1 MCVSASRK
9 KNKLKISWRG
19 ETNARLRLVIHFFHT
34 RRQKGRV
41 EGAVWGLAF
50 NLMPIT
56 CMSRINTHTHTET
69 HTAAAHS
76 HRYFRR
82 GELAENKKINQKIRR
97 QLKSMQRKIRKEK

>member
-1 MCVSASRK
+1 MPDCGWSFIFFTPDGK
-9 KNKLKISWRG
+9 RG
-19 ETNARLRLVIHFFHT
+19 R
-34 RRQKGRV
+34 G

-56 CMSRINTHTHTET
+56 CMSINTHTHTET